1 MHKIT
6 NGSHQTKM
14 RTTGAYCFRTGRM
27 IRFIRMCSSK
37 PIQLHPKSLGG
48 EKSCPLL

>member
-27 IRFIRMCSSK
+27 IRMCSK

-48 EKSCPLL
+48 EKSCPIL